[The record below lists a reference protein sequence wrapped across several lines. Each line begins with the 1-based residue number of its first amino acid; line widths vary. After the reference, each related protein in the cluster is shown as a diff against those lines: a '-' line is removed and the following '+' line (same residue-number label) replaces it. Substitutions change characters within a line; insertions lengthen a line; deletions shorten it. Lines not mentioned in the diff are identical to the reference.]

1 MSRLQRIGVFI
12 SGLLMLLGAAVRIL
26 NVEDGLMFITTVLAV
41 SLFVMGIRIIVYF
54 LTMAR
59 HMVGGKAML
68 FAGVFLLDFG
78 FFTSTMFDES
88 RLMIILY
95 LAGWHA
101 FSGLVSLLRARE
113 ARKYKGHWKLSA
125 VYGIGNIAVA
135 IFCLIFSKSAK
146 ILTGIYCAGLVYSA
160 GIRMI
165 SSFRRTEIVF
175 IQ

>member
-12 SGLLMLLGAAVRIL
+12 SGLLMLLGAAVLIL
-26 NVEDGLMFITTVLAV
+26 DVEDGLMFITTVLAV
-41 SLFVMGIRIIVYF
+41 SLFVMGIRFIVYF

-59 HMVGGKAML
+59 HMVGG
-68 FAGVFLLDFG
+68 
-78 FFTSTMFDES
+78 MFDES

>member
-12 SGLLMLLGAAVRIL
+12 SGLLMLLGAAVLIL
-26 NVEDGLMFITTVLAV
+26 DVEDGLMFITTVLAV
-41 SLFVMGIRIIVYF
+41 SLFVMGIRFSVYF

-101 FSGLVSLLRARE
+101 FSGLVSLLRAR
-113 ARKYKGHWKLSA
+113 
-125 VYGIGNIAVA
+125 
-135 IFCLIFSKSAK
+135 SAK